1 MATAAERT
9 AKLEASIEA
18 QAKKLAELKAKKAKI
33 DARGRSKEKA
43 DERRKETRRLV
54 LLGAF
59 LKNRMDTSEDVRE
72 KILVGLDSF
81 LKRSEERMLFGF
93 SKPED
98 SNNPS

>member
-33 DARGRSKEKA
+33 DARDRSKEKA
-43 DERRKETRRLV
+43 EERKKETRRLV

-59 LKNRMDTSEDVRE
+59 LKSRMDTSEE
-72 KILVGLDSF
+72 AKTKTLAGLDSF
-81 LKRSEERMLFGF
+81 LKRPEERTLFGF
-93 SKPED
+93 LEKDITKNST
-98 SNNPS
+98 

>member
-9 AKLEASIEA
+9 AKLQASIEA

-59 LKNRMDTSEDVRE
+59 LKSRMDASEE
-72 KILVGLDSF
+72 AKTKTLAGLDSF
-81 LKRSEERMLFGF
+81 LKRHEERMLFGF
-93 SKPED
+93 PEIKTTRTPD
-98 SNNPS
+98 

>member
-9 AKLEASIEA
+9 AKLQASIEV
-18 QAKKLAELKAKKAKI
+18 QAKKLAELKAKKAKM

-59 LKNRMDTSEDVRE
+59 LKSRMDASEE
-72 KILVGLDSF
+72 AKSKTLSGLDGF
-81 LKRSEERMLFGF
+81 LKRPEERMLFGF
-93 SKPED
+93 SD
-98 SNNPS
+98 SKSIKDQI